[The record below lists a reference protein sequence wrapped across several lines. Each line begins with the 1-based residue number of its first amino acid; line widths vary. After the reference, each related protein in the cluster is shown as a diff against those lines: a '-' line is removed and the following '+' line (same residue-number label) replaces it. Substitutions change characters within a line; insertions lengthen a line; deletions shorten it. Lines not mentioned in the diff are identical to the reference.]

1 MVVNALPLPPRS
13 NARAHQKH
21 FTIKFLTCINRIYV
35 AAHYARAAT
44 NNEERRFIM
53 KNVRTTLA
61 IAAISAISVMGL
73 GLLAG
78 HADAAEQGSW
88 LLRARAVNIDPV
100 DKSDPIA
107 GVGASDRISV
117 SKKTIPEIDL
127 SYFFTP
133 NIAAELVL
141 TYPQKHTVRL
151 DGQDIGSFKH
161 LPPTLTLQYHF
172 LPGTQLSPYLGA
184 GVNYTRISNVNLL
197 NGAADL
203 DRNSFGLALQ
213 AGVDLKLNDQWS
225 LNFDVKKVQIR
236 ADVKSGGATIS
247 RVKLDPLLVGIGLGY
262 RF

>member
-1 MVVNALPLPPRS
+1 MVVHRLPLPPQGI
-13 NARAHQKH
+13 ARAHQKH
-21 FTIKFLTCINRIYV
+21 STIKFLTCINLVHV
-35 AAHYARAAT
+35 AAHYARVAI
-44 NNEERRFIM
+44 NNQESRFIM
-53 KNVRTTLA
+53 RNVKSTLA
-61 IAAISAISVMGL
+61 IAAIGL

-78 HADAAEQGSW
+78 HAYAVEQGSW

-100 DKSDPIA
+100 DKSDPI
-107 GVGASDRISV
+107 GGIGASDRISV

-172 LPGTQLSPYLGA
+172 LPGAQFSPYLGA
-184 GVNYTRISNVNLL
+184 GVNYTRISDVNLL
-197 NGAADL
+197 NGAANL

-213 AGVDLKLNDQWS
+213 AGVDLKLNDKWS
-225 LNFDVKKVQIR
+225 LNFDVKKVQIH
-236 ADVKSGGATIS
+236 ADVNSGGATIS